1 MNNEKTRVR
10 RGETRK
16 IVENKNIREF
26 RLQQQR
32 EEKNFGG
39 GELGGKID
47 SG

>member
-32 EEKNFGG
+32 GEKLGG
-39 GELGGKID
+39 AELGKID